1 MAQDPSKPKDNG
13 KIGMPPVDA
22 GMNKIPPPNKDT
34 AKKRKNRR
42 KIKDIRDVA
51 SPPALSEN
59 TDDNIEEQND
69 DDDEGDSAPKNQG
82 AKGGKDNSKPGTLKA
97 DDDESDDDIL
107 ARMRK
112 RFDWAMGGEAENR
125 KAELED
131 LKFKAGDQWPADVAT
146 QRNTDRRPCMTVNR
160 IPTLVHQVTNDLRQN
175 RPAII
180 VSPMGDKGDPEAAKI
195 YQGMIR
201 AIERECAADIAYDTA
216 SDSAVS
222 IGEGFFRILT
232 EYEDHDSFEQVI
244 VIKRIRNRFTVY
256 MDPGAQEPDGADA
269 RFGFV
274 TDLMPRDQYT
284 AEYPDADPMPW
295 SPQGVGEG
303 FKDWIGKDEVRIAEY
318 FEIKLQA
325 ETLVEL
331 DNGWTGYD
339 SEMSDEVKS
348 RVKSKRILV
357 VREREVQVPR
367 WKWYKATG
375 KEVLER
381 NDWPGKWLPIIRV
394 VGNEIDIEGKV
405 RYYGLIRNAK
415 DPQRIKN
422 YSVTAQIETVAL
434 QPKAPYIVAEGQIEG
449 HETQWKQANTV
460 NYPYLEYKPDT
471 VGGKAVPPPQ
481 RNAPPPPS
489 QGWEVLRQMSEMDL
503 MATTGVR
510 FDANQSQTRVDDS
523 GRAIRELRRSSDVGN
538 FNYADNL
545 ARAMKNLG
553 MQIIDLFPKIY
564 DGRRIA
570 TMLREDDTEERI
582 MIDPD
587 APDSYKEVRNEKTG
601 KTVKIFNPS
610 LGKYAVTVTVGPSYA
625 TKRIEAGESMMAF
638 AHAMPQTASLIADL
652 IAKYQDWPG
661 AKEMADRLAKAVP
674 ANLLTPDQKDIS
686 PQVQAVMQS
695 MENQIKQLTQQ
706 LQGAIAQLND
716 KGQDRAIAMD
726 KISKDFEAKIFAVVQ
741 KADEGFQKHIG
752 SHVQNLASDVRDLM
766 TELQAERMAK
776 KKPDNDGGSSP
787 AVAAE

>member
-1 MAQDPSKPKDNG
+1 
-13 KIGMPPVDA
+13 MPPVDA
-22 GMNKIPPPNKDT
+22 GMNKVPPPNSDK
-34 AKKRKNRR
+34 AKKRRKRR
-42 KIKDIRDVA
+42 KMRDVRDA
-51 SPPALSEN
+51 NTPPSLSEN
-59 TDDNIEEQND
+59 TDDEIDEQND
-69 DDDEGDSAPKNQG
+69 DASESEKDSSPINKS
-82 AKGGKDNSKPGTLKA
+82 AKGATQTDKPGTLKD
-97 DDDESDDDIL
+97 DDDESDEELL

-112 RFDWAMGGEAENR
+112 RFEWAVGAEAENR

-131 LKFKAGDQWPADVAT
+131 LKFKAGDQWPGDVAT

-175 RPAII
+175 RPQIN

-195 YQGMIR
+195 YEGMIR

-222 IGEGFFRILT
+222 IGEGFIRLMT
-232 EYEDHDSFEQVI
+232 EWEDPMSHEQVI

-256 MDPGAQEPDGADA
+256 MDPGAQEPDGVDA

-274 TDLMPRDQYT
+274 TDLIPRDQYK
-284 AEYPDADPMPW
+284 AEYPDADTMPW

-303 FKDWIGKDEVRIAEY
+303 YKDWIAKDEVRIAEY
-318 FEIKLQA
+318 FELKLRA

-331 DNGWTGYD
+331 DNGYTGYE
-339 SEMSDEVKS
+339 SSLSDEVKD
-348 RVKSKRILV
+348 RIKSKRIIV
-357 VREREVQVPR
+357 RRERDVQVPY

-381 NDWPGKWLPIIRV
+381 NDWLGKWLPIIRV

-449 HETQWKQANTV
+449 HEQQWKQANTV

-471 VGGKAVPPPQ
+471 VAGKPVPPPQ

-510 FDANQSQTRVDDS
+510 FDANQSQNRVDDS

-545 ARAMKNLG
+545 ARALKNIG

-564 DGRRIA
+564 DGRRVA
-570 TMLREDDTEERI
+570 TMLREDDTEEHI

-587 APDSYKEVRNEKTG
+587 APDAYKEVKDPKTG
-601 KTVKIFNPS
+601 KTLKIFNPTM
-610 LGKYAVTVTVGPSYA
+610 GKYAVTVTVGPSYA
-625 TKRIEAGESMMAF
+625 TKRIEASESMMAF

-661 AKEMADRLAKAVP
+661 AAEMATRLAKAVP
-674 ANLLTPDQKDIS
+674 ANLLTPDQKDVP

-695 MENQIKQLTQQ
+695 MEAQIKQLSQQ
-706 LQGAIAQLND
+706 LQGAMAQLND
-716 KGQDRAIAMD
+716 KNQDRALAMQ
-726 KISKDFEAKIFAVVQ
+726 KIESDFEAKILGVIQ
-741 KADEGFQKHIG
+741 KADEGFQKHVG

-766 TELQAERMAK
+766 TELQAQRIAK
-776 KKPDNDGGSSP
+776 EKPNNDDDGSKS
-787 AVAAE
+787 VAAE